1 MSQTELLY
9 RNDLRGQYPQSW
21 YAATADVLE
30 TLPRLSES
38 LSCDVCIIGGGFTGL
53 SAALTLASAGIDVVL
68 LDAHRIGWG
77 ASGRNGGQL
86 GSGQRVDQD
95 ELEKKYG
102 SDHARALW
110 DLAQA
115 SKQNVHDLIK
125 QYGIDCDYRSGIM
138 HVDHKRRFTRETA
151 EYVDKLNTEYDY
163 DKISFVD
170 RDALRQRLASDRYYS
185 GSVDTGAGHL
195 HPLKLAAGLARASIE
210 RGVRIFENSEVTNYS
225 ESPEHVFVKSSTGD
239 VKARQLLLA
248 CNGYLG
254 KLSAEVAA
262 SVMPINNYIIAT
274 EKLEPSL
281 AASLI
286 RDNMAVADSKFVV
299 NYFRVSHDNRLL
311 FGGRESYGYR
321 FPANIKAFVRSAM
334 LDVYPQ
340 LEECGIDYGWGG
352 TLAIT
357 MNRMPHIKQLTS
369 KVISSSG
376 YSGHG
381 VGMATLAGKLCGE
394 ALVGKLDSFN
404 VMSRIDHAKFPGG
417 TILRSPL
424 LKLGMM
430 YYTLRDRL

>member
-1 MSQTELLY
+1 MSQTKLLY
-9 RNDLRGQYPQSW
+9 QNDRPGQYPQSW
-21 YAATADVLE
+21 YAATVDTLE
-30 TLPRLSES
+30 ARPRLSES

-95 ELEKKYG
+95 ELEKTYG
-102 SDHARALW
+102 VEHARALW

-115 SKQNVHDLIK
+115 SKQNVHNLIN
-125 QYGIDCDYRSGIM
+125 QYGIDCDYRAGIM
-138 HVDHKRRFTRETA
+138 HVDHKRR
-151 EYVDKLNTEYDY
+151 
-163 DKISFVD
+163 
-170 RDALRQRLASDRYYS
+170 
-185 GSVDTGAGHL
+185 
-195 HPLKLAAGLARASIE
+195 LKLATGLARAALQY
-210 RGVRIFENSEVTNYS
+210 GVRIFENTEVTNYS
-225 ESPEHVFVKSSTGD
+225 DSSDQVIIKSKYGD

-254 KLSAEVAA
+254 DLSADVAA

-274 EKLEPSL
+274 ETLEPSL

-299 NYFRVSHDNRLL
+299 NYFRVSSDNRLL

-321 FPANIKAFVRSAM
+321 FPTDIKSFVRSAM
-334 LDVYPQ
+334 LSVYPQ
-340 LEECGIDYGWGG
+340 LEETHIDYGWGG

-357 MNRMPHIKQLTS
+357 MNRMPHIRQLTTN
-369 KVISSSG
+369 VMSSSG

-381 VGMATLAGKLCGE
+381 VGMATLAGKLCAE
-394 ALVGKLDSFN
+394 ALTGKLDSFD
-404 VMSRIDHAKFPGG
+404 VMAKLQHKKFPGG
-417 TILRSPL
+417 TLLRSPL
-424 LKLGMM
+424 LKLGMI
-430 YYTLRDRL
+430 YYSLRDRL

>member
-110 DLAQA
+110 DLAQV

-286 RDNMAVADSKFVV
+286 HDNMAVADSKFVV